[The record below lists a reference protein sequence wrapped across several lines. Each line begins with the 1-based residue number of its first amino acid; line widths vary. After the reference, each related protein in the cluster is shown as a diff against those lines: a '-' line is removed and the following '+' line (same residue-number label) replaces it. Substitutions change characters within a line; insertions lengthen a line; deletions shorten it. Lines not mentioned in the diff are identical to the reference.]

1 MSPAAAVKLT
11 KGNDI
16 APVKQPCSW
25 ADIRVDAIVLG
36 AAPPRRTEWFE
47 CRVIALEGED
57 LFIVRYC
64 DWPKEPPFKRRR
76 VELGLLHPAY
86 QPEPPLEPE
95 LPLRVA

>member
-1 MSPAAAVKLT
+1 
-11 KGNDI
+11 
-16 APVKQPCSW
+16 
-25 ADIRVDAIVLG
+25 
-36 AAPPRRTEWFE
+36 
-47 CRVIALEGED
+47 VIALEGED